1 MLALARYLEV
11 TESHLSRGVSQQ
23 AGGDT
28 DEDFFWNKKTQID
41 ESTKTKQHLNINW
54 TNEEIS
60 CRSKVLIV
68 ILTGVSIILS
78 TPLTRVNAGYIKE
91 TVCKTQ

>member
-41 ESTKTKQHLNINW
+41 ESTKTKQHLNIN
-54 TNEEIS
+54 
-60 CRSKVLIV
+60 
-68 ILTGVSIILS
+68 
-78 TPLTRVNAGYIKE
+78 
-91 TVCKTQ
+91 